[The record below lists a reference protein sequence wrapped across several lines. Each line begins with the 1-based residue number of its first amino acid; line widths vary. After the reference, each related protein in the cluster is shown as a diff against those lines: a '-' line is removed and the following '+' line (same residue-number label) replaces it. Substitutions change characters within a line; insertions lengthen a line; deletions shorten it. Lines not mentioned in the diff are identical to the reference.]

1 MNFDYN
7 TNRKK
12 LVLPEYG
19 RNIQNMIEHVLTIED
34 RQERIQASQGIIDVM
49 GNMNPHLRDI
59 DDFRHKLWDHL
70 AIMSEF
76 KLDIDWPYELPTK
89 EILEERPNNIPYN
102 NYTIRY
108 KHYGKAIELFIEKA
122 VEIEDTEERE
132 ALTKLIANHM
142 KKAYLTWNRENVT
155 DEVIFEDLKNL
166 SRGRLEVPEGLK
178 LAEVK
183 DIITKTKKKKSNK
196 KNK

>member
-19 RNIQNMIEHVLTIED
+19 RNIQNMIEHALSIED
-34 RQERIQASQGIIDVM
+34 REERIQAAQSIIDVM

-59 DDFRHKLWDHL
+59 GDFRHKLWDHL

-76 KLDIDWPYELPTK
+76 KLDIDWPYILPTK
-89 EILEERPNNIPYN
+89 EVLEERPNNIPYN
-102 NYTIRY
+102 NYTIRF
-108 KHYGKAIELFIEKA
+108 KHYGKAIELFIQKA
-122 VEIEDTEERE
+122 IEIEDQEERE
-132 ALTKLIANHM
+132 ALIKMIANHM

-155 DEVIFEDLKNL
+155 DEVIFSDLEHL
-166 SRGRLEVPEGLK
+166 SKGKLVVPEGLK
-178 LAEVK
+178 LIEVK
-183 DIITKTKKKKSNK
+183 DVITKTKKKKSNK